1 MKMSG
6 NGAMS
11 IRNKKRRRRVI
22 RGMIT
27 KTRASAEQLAARL
40 GRAGSNAAGTHSDQ
54 NWRKDPKRLRR
65 DKSFRDER

>member
-1 MKMSG
+1 
-6 NGAMS
+6 
-11 IRNKKRRRRVI
+11 
-22 RGMIT
+22 MIT